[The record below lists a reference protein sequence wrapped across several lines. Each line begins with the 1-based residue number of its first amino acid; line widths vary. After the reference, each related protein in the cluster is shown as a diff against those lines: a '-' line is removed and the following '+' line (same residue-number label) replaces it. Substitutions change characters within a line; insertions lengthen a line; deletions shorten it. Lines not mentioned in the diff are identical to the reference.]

1 MLKCPV
7 FRKREGGYS
16 VERGSVTGWTVI
28 ASGNSCSTSSPGS
41 RSSSITAWRCAAA
54 SLPVEQRRCSSRN
67 VRFEE
72 RTANLVLSC
81 GECNLKR
88 GSILGADPESR
99 HRASVKRDCA
109 LRRAARFCAL
119 KCPVLQKREGAYSV
133 ERGSETGSSVIASG
147 NSCSTSSPSSQSSS
161 IAAWC
166 CASASLQVERRA
178 TAHRGTCDSK
188 NGRRT

>member
-1 MLKCPV
+1 MSCFAKKGRGLLCRTWKRDRI
-7 FRKREGGYS
+7 FRHRLRKQLLHVVAKFAELVDRRL
-16 VERGSVTGWTVI
+16 VLRFRLT
-28 ASGNSCSTSSPGS
+28 PG
-41 RSSSITAWRCAAA
+41 RAA
-54 SLPVEQRRCSSRN
+54 RHCSSRN

-178 TAHRGTCDSK
+178 TAHRG
-188 NGRRT
+188 